1 MTTLLAGDIGGTKTL
16 LGLYSVEG
24 TALIQKAS
32 QRFVSADWA
41 DFSALVN
48 HFLDGEA
55 SCFERPRQACFAI
68 AGPVRQG
75 RVKLTNLPWL
85 LDEVELAR
93 ACQLEVLE
101 LVNDFAVL
109 IYGLPHLQ
117 PEQQTTLR
125 QPAAGGGDP
134 KAPIAILGAGTGL
147 GVAIGVPTAGGLQA
161 MASEASHG
169 EFAPC
174 NEEQWQL
181 KTWLMAEFGLPRLSI
196 ERVVSG
202 TGLGDVMR
210 WRLATHPDGR
220 NHALMKTSDTELPA
234 ATAAAA
240 AAGDPLA
247 RKALDLWLEAYGSC
261 AGDLALQSLC
271 YGGLWLGGG
280 TAGKLLDELRSER
293 FLGAF
298 LNKGRLNAVVEQI
311 PVHALIDGETGLF
324 SAACRARL
332 LNA

>member
-24 TALIQKAS
+24 ATLIQKAS

-55 SCFERPRQACFAI
+55 SCFERPRQGCFAI

-85 LDEVELAR
+85 LEEKELAR
-93 ACQLEVLE
+93 ACQLEALE

-125 QPAAGGGDP
+125 QPAAAGNDP

-181 KTWLMAEFGLPRLSI
+181 KNWLMAEFGLRRLSI

-210 WRLATHPDGR
+210 WRLATHPDGHS
-220 NHALMKTSDTELPA
+220 HALMKTADTELPA

-240 AAGDPLA
+240 GAGDPLA
-247 RKALDLWLEAYGSC
+247 RRALDLWLEAYGSC

-280 TAGKLLDELRSER
+280 TAGKLLNELRSER

-298 LNKGRLNAVVEQI
+298 LNKGRLSAVVEQI
-311 PVHALIDGETGLF
+311 PVHALVDGETGLF

>member
-1 MTTLLAGDIGGTKTL
+1 
-16 LGLYSVEG
+16 
-24 TALIQKAS
+24 
-32 QRFVSADWA
+32 
-41 DFSALVN
+41 
-48 HFLDGEA
+48 
-55 SCFERPRQACFAI
+55 
-68 AGPVRQG
+68 
-75 RVKLTNLPWL
+75 VKLTNLPWL

-220 NHALMKTSDTELPA
+220 NHALMKTADTELPA

-332 LNA
+332 LNAWVGH

>member
-220 NHALMKTSDTELPA
+220 NHALMKTADTELPA

-240 AAGDPLA
+240 SGRRRSA
-247 RKALDLWLEAYGSC
+247 KAKVRWTRSSWPCVMGSNEPAYRAMRSPVPVLGTVT
-261 AGDLALQSLC
+261 SL
-271 YGGLWLGGG
+271 
-280 TAGKLLDELRSER
+280 RH
-293 FLGAF
+293 
-298 LNKGRLNAVVEQI
+298 GR
-311 PVHALIDGETGLF
+311 
-324 SAACRARL
+324 R
-332 LNA
+332 

>member
-16 LGLYSVEG
+16 LGLYRVEG
-24 TALIQKAS
+24 SALVRCAA
-32 QRFVSADWA
+32 QRYVSAEWP

-48 HFLDGEA
+48 DFLGGEGSGFA
-55 SCFERPRQACFAI
+55 RPEQACFAI

-85 LDEVELAR
+85 LEEQQLAR
-93 ACQLEVLE
+93 ECQLKAVE

-117 PEQQTTLR
+117 PEQQATLR
-125 QPAAGGGDP
+125 AAPDGEPDP
-134 KAPIAILGAGTGL
+134 RAPIAILGAGTGL
-147 GVAIGVPTAGGLQA
+147 GVAIGVPTATGLQA
-161 MASEASHG
+161 MASEASHA
-169 EFAPC
+169 EFAPRT
-174 NEEQWQL
+174 EEQWQL
-181 KTWLMAEFGLPRLSI
+181 KTWLMQELGLPRLSI

-210 WRLATHPDGR
+210 WRLASHPDGR
-220 NHALMKTSDTELPA
+220 NHALMATPETDLPA

-240 AAGDPLA
+240 TAGDPLA
-247 RKALDLWLEAYGSC
+247 RAALDLWLAAYGSA

-271 YGGLWLGGG
+271 FGGLWVAGG
-280 TAGKLLDELRSER
+280 TAGKLLQELQSDR
-293 FLGAF
+293 FLGPL
-298 LNKGRLNAVVEQI
+298 LNKGRLSSVVEQI
-311 PVHALIDGETGLF
+311 PVHALIDAETGLF

>member
-16 LGLYSVEG
+16 LGLYSLEG
-24 TALIQKAS
+24 TALIQRAS
-32 QRFVSADWA
+32 QRYVSADWP

-48 HFLDGEA
+48 HFLEGQA
-55 SCFERPRQACFAI
+55 QTFARPQQACFAI

-85 LDEVELAR
+85 LEEERLAR
-93 ACQLEVLE
+93 DCQLKAVE

-125 QPAAGGGDP
+125 DPSGGQPDP

-147 GVAIGVPTAGGLQA
+147 GVAVGIPTASGLQA

-174 NEEQWQL
+174 NEKQWQL
-181 KTWLMAEFGLPRLSI
+181 KRWLMAELNLPRLSI
-196 ERVVSG
+196 ERIVSG

-210 WRLATHPDGR
+210 WHLATHPDGR
-220 NHALMKTSDTELPA
+220 NHALMGTADTELPA

-240 AAGDPLA
+240 GGGDPLA
-247 RKALDLWLEAYGSC
+247 RAALDLWLEAYGSC

-271 YGGLWLGGG
+271 YGGLWVGGG

-293 FLGAF
+293 FLRPF
-298 LNKGRLNAVVEQI
+298 LNKGRLSPVVEQI
-311 PVHALIDGETGLF
+311 PVHALVDGETGLF
-324 SAACRARL
+324 SAACRARH

>member
-24 TALIQKAS
+24 TALIQKTS

-55 SCFERPRQACFAI
+55 SCFERPRQGCFAI

-85 LDEVELAR
+85 LEEKELAR
-93 ACQLEVLE
+93 ACQLEALE

-109 IYGLPHLQ
+109 IYGLPHLE

-125 QPAAGGGDP
+125 QPAAAGNDP

-174 NEEQWQL
+174 NEDQWQL
-181 KTWLMAEFGLPRLSI
+181 KNWLMAEFGLRRLSI

-210 WRLATHPDGR
+210 WRLATHPDGHS
-220 NHALMKTSDTELPA
+220 HALMKTADTELPA

-240 AAGDPLA
+240 GAGDPLA
-247 RKALDLWLEAYGSC
+247 RRALDLWLEAYGSC

-298 LNKGRLNAVVEQI
+298 LNKGRLSAVVEQI